1 MEIVKVLALR
11 GPNVWSQLTALEV
24 WVDTSTS
31 AGSPPIE
38 GTSGNPGFDEVLSRT
53 FPSYTREQAGNLDP
67 GADGLELAQAL
78 QFVTLEL
85 QRLAGTRVEFGLTT
99 RSLRPGQYRVVVEYE
114 EEQVGRE
121 CLAEAREICLAALRG
136 ETWDVSAAVKRLSS
150 LVEDV
155 CLGPSTR
162 SIVRAATARGIP
174 YRRLNQGSLVQFGHG
189 ARQRRIL
196 AAETDAT
203 SAVAETIA
211 QDKELTRKL
220 LHEVGV
226 PVPQGEPV
234 TDADHAWQVAQEL
247 GLPVVVKPR
256 FGNQGRGVAT
266 NLQSRE
272 QVLAAYA
279 AARQEGEDIVVERF
293 APGQDYRLL
302 VVGNRLVAAA
312 CRQPAQVTGDGVHTI
327 AQLIETVNAD
337 PRRGEDHG
345 MSLTKIRLDAIA
357 HEVLSAQGYSESSVP
372 EVGRVVNIRRNAN
385 LSTGGTATDVTDQ
398 VHPQVAAR
406 IIEAARMIGLDIAGV
421 DVVAEDISRP
431 LEDQGGVI
439 VEINAAP
446 GLRMHVEPSFGR
458 SRPVGEAIVGQLF
471 PEGDGRIPIVAVTG
485 TNGKTTTT
493 RLIAHLLRTAGK
505 CVGMTCTDGIYI
517 NQRRIDRGDCS
528 GPQSAR
534 AVLANPAVE
543 AAVLETARG
552 GILRAGL
559 GFDRCDVA
567 VVTNIGGGDHL
578 GLNEVEAP
586 EQLAEVKRTIVRAL
600 RSQGAAVLNA
610 ADPLVVAMAGH
621 SPGEVIYF
629 ARDVDD
635 PTIRAHRGLQ
645 GRAVVVRDGEILMV
659 EGSTERR
666 LMAVE
671 GVPLT
676 HHGRVGFMVEN
687 VLAAVAAGWSLGLAP
702 DTIIEGLVTFAN
714 NMHNVPARF
723 NLFEL
728 SGATVCL
735 DYGHNAS
742 SLVAVLEALDG
753 FASTRRVAVYSA
765 AGDRRDWD
773 FVEQGK
779 LLGDAFDHVI
789 LYEDHYTR
797 GRADGEITA
806 LFRRGL
812 QMATR
817 VKQVDEVRGAVKAV
831 EAALQLAAPELLL
844 FIQADEVD
852 ETVEYVREKLTKLA
866 VPRNTSPAILEVV
879 SDAHGVRVAELE
891 SSQAAPPPRTHVT
904 AKRATNETL
913 APVGR

>member
-11 GPNVWSQLTALEV
+11 GPNIWSQVTALEI
-24 WVDTSTS
+24 WLDTSAALEHGREECDLDERLAKLVPGYRREKTDGS
-31 AGSPPIE
+31 GREAAG
-38 GTSGNPGFDEVLSRT
+38 FVL
-53 FPSYTREQAGNLDP
+53 A
-67 GADGLELAQAL
+67 AAL
-78 QFVTLEL
+78 QAVLLQL
-85 QRLAGTRVEFGLTT
+85 QRLAGTQVSFGLT
-99 RSLRPGQYRVVVEYE
+99 SASIRPGQFRVVVEFE
-114 EEQVGRE
+114 EEQVARE
-121 CLAEAREICLAALRG
+121 CLTEAREIVLAALRG
-136 ETWDVSAAVKRLSS
+136 ESRDVAAALPKLSS
-150 LVEDV
+150 LAQDI

-162 SIVRAATARGIP
+162 SIVRAAQARGIP

-189 ARQRRIL
+189 SRQRRIV

-211 QDKELTRKL
+211 QDKDLTRKL
-220 LHEVGV
+220 LREVGV
-226 PVPQGEPV
+226 PVPAGEPV
-234 TDADHAWQVAQEL
+234 RDAEHAWEVAEEL
-247 GLPVVVKPR
+247 GLPVVLKPR

-266 NLQSRE
+266 NLNSRE

-302 VVGNRLVAAA
+302 VVANRLVAAA
-312 CRQPAQVTGDGVHTI
+312 RRQPAQVTGDGIHTI
-327 AQLIETVNAD
+327 AELIAIVNSD

-345 MSLTKIRLDAIA
+345 MALTKIRLDAIA
-357 HEVLSAQGYSESSVP
+357 HEVLAAQGCTESSVP
-372 EVGRVVNIRRNAN
+372 EAGQIVRVRHNAN

-406 IIEAARMIGLDIAGV
+406 VIEAARVIGLDIAGI
-421 DVVAEDISRP
+421 DVVAEDIGSP
-431 LEDQGGVI
+431 LEDQAGVV
-439 VEINAAP
+439 VEVNACP

-458 SRPVGEAIVGQLF
+458 PRPVGEAIVSHLF
-471 PEGDGRIPIVAVTG
+471 PDGDGRIPIVAVTG

-505 CVGMTCTDGIYI
+505 CVGMTCTDGIYV

-534 AVLANPAVE
+534 AVLANPSVE

-586 EQLAEVKRTIVRAL
+586 EQLAEVKQTIVRAL
-600 RSQGAAVLNA
+600 RTEGTAVLNA
-610 ADPLVVAMAGH
+610 TDPLVAAMANH
-621 SPGEVIYF
+621 SPGEVVYF
-629 ARDVDD
+629 SRDADH

-645 GRAVVVRDGEILMV
+645 GRAVIARDGEIVLV
-659 EGSTERR
+659 GGSDERH
-666 LMAVE
+666 LMAIDR
-671 GVPLT
+671 VPLT

-687 VLAAVAAGWSLGLAP
+687 VLAAVAAGWSLGLGP
-702 DTIIEGLVTFAN
+702 ETIMEGLVTFAN
-714 NMHNVPARF
+714 NMQNVPARF

-753 FASTRRVAVYSA
+753 FSSARRVAVYSA

-797 GRADGEITA
+797 GRADGEISA

-812 QMATR
+812 QMGAR
-817 VKQVDEVRGAVKAV
+817 VQQVDELRGAVKAV
-831 EAALQLAAPELLL
+831 EAALQLAAPQVLL

-852 ETVEYVREKLTKLA
+852 ETVDYVRERLTKLA
-866 VPRNTSPAILEVV
+866 PPRTSPAILEVV
-879 SDAHGVRVAELE
+879 SDANGVRVAELD
-891 SSQAAPPPRTHVT
+891 SGQAAPPPRTQVT
-904 AKRATNETL
+904 VKRATNESL